1 MAFNICVNCGTN
13 LNHILGVYEY
23 ELENYK
29 ANIENEEDLKY
40 FNNLIFIKYNI
51 DRLCCRTFIISFI
64 DYVPSNM

>member
-40 FNNLIFIKYNI
+40 SNNLIFIKYNI